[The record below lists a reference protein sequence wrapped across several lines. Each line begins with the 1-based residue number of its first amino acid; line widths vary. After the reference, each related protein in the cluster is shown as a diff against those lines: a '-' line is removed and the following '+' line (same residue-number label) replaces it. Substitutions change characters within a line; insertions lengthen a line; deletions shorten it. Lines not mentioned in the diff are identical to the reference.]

1 MGARRKAQR
10 QRRKKMLG
18 DTLTLDKIR
27 SMEQIRLEHL
37 KERLEKS
44 TNEQER
50 RMLEKRIW
58 MIQNS

>member
-1 MGARRKAQR
+1 
-10 QRRKKMLG
+10 MLG